1 MTRGIHYRKLF
12 TVNQEIQTSGEQKTK
27 LLPQK
32 QGGEEPKVDKR
43 NNLNDLNAKE
53 WIQETKSFFFQ
64 KGLGFNSPEA
74 KYEKLHPAPFS
85 FTDAAK
91 LIRFFTKKKGKVLDP
106 FVGVGST
113 IKACFELEREGFG
126 VELSPKWCK
135 VARQRLWEESKY
147 KIDDKHLVCGDSRNL
162 KAYFGKN
169 FFDFIIT
176 SPPYW
181 NILEKKDHKANER
194 ASNGNAT
201 KYSENELDL
210 GNISDYPTFLDDLST
225 IFLNCYDILKP
236 GKYMNII
243 VSDFRH
249 KSEFVAFHADLI
261 SRLTDKTLKKRF
273 DSKGIKVLV
282 QNAKK
287 LYPYG
292 YPFCYVENIHHQYIL
307 IFQKTK

>member
-1 MTRGIHYRKLF
+1 MHGTRTI
-12 TVNQEIQTSGEQKTK
+12 
-27 LLPQK
+27 
-32 QGGEEPKVDKR
+32 EEPNVDKR
-43 NNLNDLNAKE
+43 NNLNDLTAKE

-64 KGLGFNSPEA
+64 KGLGANSPEA
-74 KYEKLHPAPFS
+74 KYEKMHPAPFS
-85 FTDAAK
+85 FTDISK
-91 LIRFFTKKKGKVLDP
+91 LIRFFTKKNGKVLDP
-106 FVGVGST
+106 FLGVGST
-113 IKACFELEREGFG
+113 IKACRELEREGFG
-126 VELSPKWCK
+126 IELSPKWCE
-135 VARQRLWEESKY
+135 VTRQRLLEESRY
-147 KIDDKHLVCGDSRNL
+147 EIDDEHLICGDSRNL
-162 KAYFGKN
+162 KEYFDKN

-181 NILEKKDHKANER
+181 NILEKRDHKANER
-194 ASNGNAT
+194 VSNGYAT
-201 KYSENELDL
+201 KYSENDLDL
-210 GNISDYPTFLDDLST
+210 GNITGYLKFLDELST

-261 SRLTDKTLKKRF
+261 TKLTNKKLKTHFEL
-273 DSKGIKVLV
+273 KGIKVLV

-307 IFQKTK
+307 ILEKSK